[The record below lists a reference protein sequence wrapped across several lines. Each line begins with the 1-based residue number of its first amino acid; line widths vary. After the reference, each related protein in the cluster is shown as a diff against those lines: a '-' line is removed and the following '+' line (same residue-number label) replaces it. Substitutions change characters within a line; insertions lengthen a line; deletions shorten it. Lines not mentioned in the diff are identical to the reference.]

1 MWLSKLLPAASIFSI
16 NPSVHGVGRRFSG
29 WESLLCQCEEQ
40 NSNPQKPRKARCD
53 SIYLQ
58 SQCSYGEVGGRDGS
72 ALKVSCIGVGSSKQ
86 ETLSQTRRKIPNAIQ
101 VCPLTFTDKLW
112 HTVHIVTREHIHT
125 KNHKNTQIE
134 WSPSQLTTLSNRKM
148 GTILHHTVIHAKHMI
163 WCNI

>member
-1 MWLSKLLPAASIFSI
+1 MWLAKLLPAASIFSI
-16 NPSVHGVGRRFSG
+16 NPSVHGVGRRFSE

-58 SQCSYGEVGGRDGS
+58 SQCSYGEVDGRDGS

-112 HTVHIVTREHIHT
+112 HTVHIVTQEHIHT
-125 KNHKNTQIE
+125 KKPQ
-134 WSPSQLTTLSNRKM
+134 K
-148 GTILHHTVIHAKHMI
+148 HTDRMI
-163 WCNI
+163 SFPVDNSKQQENGNNFTPYCNPCKTHDMM